1 MNPKCSQIFQMRESR
16 ESVISDRCQR
26 ICIKKS
32 VGEERK
38 QTSGEKWVWKGFFIA
53 ASTHLDATL
62 ATYSSCREGMSANI
76 PSVISDMDPL
86 TKLLSA
92 HRHKQH
98 NHSSGIVHCGSANC
112 DAACRAQHIISS
124 YSQRSDVIRDGP
136 GDLRG
141 TDTHDGVLGAGAS

>member
-1 MNPKCSQIFQMRESR
+1 
-16 ESVISDRCQR
+16 
-26 ICIKKS
+26 
-32 VGEERK
+32 
-38 QTSGEKWVWKGFFIA
+38 
-53 ASTHLDATL
+53 
-62 ATYSSCREGMSANI
+62 MSANI

-92 HRHKQH
+92 HRHKRH

-112 DAACRAQHIISS
+112 DAARRAQRIISS
-124 YSQRSDVIRDGP
+124 YSQRGDVIRDGP

>member
-1 MNPKCSQIFQMRESR
+1 MWE
-16 ESVISDRCQR
+16 
-26 ICIKKS
+26 
-32 VGEERK
+32 
-38 QTSGEKWVWKGFFIA
+38 WKGFLLLQRRHI
-53 ASTHLDATL
+53 STLL
-62 ATYSSCREGMSANI
+62 SPTYSSCSEGMSANI

-98 NHSSGIVHCGSANC
+98 NHTSGIVHCGSANC
-112 DAACRAQHIISS
+112 DAACGAQHTISG
-124 YSQRSDVIRDGP
+124 YSQRSDVTRDGP